1 MKKLVLILGVA
12 TALVAQANEPTQP
25 ATAANQNSAVV
36 AQQDSLLKI
45 VKRAEKGDAIA
56 QNEVGSWYYAGKH
69 NIPVNYDEAY
79 KWWTKSAL
87 KGNAMGIGNLGLC
100 YQFGRGVEKDSIDA
114 MRLYDKSIEVGN
126 TRLLEERVKLADAG
140 SVFDCVFVASCYKKG
155 VGTAKNLDKAI
166 EYFSKAAKAKSTDAQ
181 RELAL
186 CYMNKGD
193 FEKAAPWFKLAAA
206 DKDLTSTY
214 YYGHLLING
223 KGVKKD
229 LQQGVI
235 YMLGAANS
243 EFAQAQYEMGEL
255 YAQGVGVHKDE
266 VQSATWFKKAA
277 HNNSANGMWQL
288 ANCYMNGTGMARD
301 YNQAMVWFGKVAKKG
316 YHNALNKMLAD
327 ATFQN
332 SNFYAYLKGF
342 KAYAID
348 KNYDL
353 AMTQF
358 KALDKLKIAE
368 AKTMVGVCFANKD
381 YAKHNPKKAV
391 KEFTKAAKEDA
402 AANLYL
408 ATMYEL
414 GQGVEKDFA
423 KALELYNKAA
433 EMENATAQCYVG
445 DLYFEGRGV
454 EQDYKKAVEFYL
466 SAERQH
472 QLTVNATKRLASCY
486 ENGLGVEADKARAK
500 KLLAEKPAN
509 DMTEL
514 LNLVK

>member
-1 MKKLVLILGVA
+1 MKKSALILGMATVLAAQAAEPQQSVAETNQNVA
-12 TALVAQANEPTQP
+12 T
-25 ATAANQNSAVV
+25 V
-36 AQQDSLLKI
+36 AQQDSLKTI
-45 VKRAEKGDAIA
+45 INSAQKGDAAA
-56 QNEVGSWYYAGKH
+56 QNEVGSWYYIGKH
-69 NIPVNYDEAY
+69 GLKVNYDEAY
-79 KWWTKSAL
+79 KWWSKSAL
-87 KGNAMGIGNLGLC
+87 SGNALGIGNLGLC
-100 YQFGRGVEKDSIDA
+100 YQLGRGVEKDSVDA
-114 MRLYDKSIEVGN
+114 LRLYDKSIQVGN

-140 SVFDCVFVASCYKKG
+140 SVFDCVFVARCYQKG
-155 VGTAKNLDKAI
+155 VGTDKNANKAI
-166 EYFSKAAKAKSTDAQ
+166 EYFEKAAKAKSTDAQ
-181 RELAL
+181 RELGL

-193 FEKAAPWFKLAAA
+193 FENAARWFKTAAT

-223 KGVKKD
+223 KGVSKD
-229 LQQGVI
+229 AQQGVI

-243 EFAQAQYEMGEL
+243 DFAQAQYEMGEL
-255 YAQGVGVHKDE
+255 YAQGLGVHKDE
-266 VQSATWFKKAA
+266 AQSAAWFKKAA
-277 HNNSANGMWQL
+277 CNNSAKGMWAL
-288 ANCYMNGTGMARD
+288 ANCYMNATGIAHD
-301 YNQAMVWFGKVAKKG
+301 YNQAIVWFGKAAAKG
-316 YHNALNKMLAD
+316 YRNALIKMFND
-327 ATFQN
+327 AAFQK
-332 SNFYAYLKGF
+332 SHFYTYLKGL
-342 KAYAID
+342 KSYRVD
-348 KNYDL
+348 KNLDS
-353 AMTQF
+353 AMEQF

-423 KALELYNKAA
+423 KALELYLKAA

-466 SAERQH
+466 AAERQH
-472 QLTVNATKRLASCY
+472 QLTINAAKRLASCY
-486 ENGLGVEADKARAK
+486 ENGLGVDVDKVRAK
-500 KLLAEKPAN
+500 KLLAEKHAD